1 MPILSKPKYELFA
14 QELAKG
20 TKAGA
25 AYVAAGFNA
34 HASNAVRLSKN
45 EHVAARV
52 AELLAVGA
60 ERAGVTV
67 QRIVEELAK
76 IGFANMA
83 DYMRAGEGGDPY
95 LDFSALTRDQA
106 AALSEV
112 TVEDFKDGR
121 GEEARDVRRIK
132 FKMHDKLNALEKL
145 GKHVGMF
152 PNKVEV
158 SGPNGGPVETKDVS
172 ARELITGKLNRI
184 AARLRERGNPSG
196 AK

>member
-20 TKAGA
+20 TKPGV
-25 AYVAAGFNA
+25 AYVVAGFNA

-67 QRIVEELAK
+67 QRIVEEFAK

-106 AALSEV
+106 AALCEV

-121 GEEARDVRRIK
+121 GGDARDVRRIK
-132 FKMHDKLNALEKL
+132 FKLHDKLNALEKL

-152 PNKVEV
+152 KEKVEV
-158 SGPNGGPVETKDVS
+158 TGADGGPLQVMLAPADKD
-172 ARELITGKLNRI
+172 L
-184 AARLRERGNPSG
+184 
-196 AK
+196 